1 MSSRREVLIRI
12 LALLQRKTLL
22 KTKNRTLKCK
32 CLKRHYSTV
41 QSMRNVGVD
50 GGRGFCPLFS
60 SPPRGI
66 WQLNSPH
73 PRPLPFKAKKLL
85 MPGGQPGG
93 RLGAA
98 GIDWCIIYAT
108 FAAALSLQISLIVR
122 FDSNVKKEIFRCQFS
137 MQKFK
142 LKYTAKRKPEKNSG
156 LYGISLRSCPLP
168 LSVFFFLSSQRS
180 KEAKKVAP
188 DLRLVRDSNPWPLR
202 YQCSAIPIDHSRKEA
217 AASFLKHLEDPASCW
232 RAWKKVEKEGK
243 KVCVDFKIRIF
254 VVFTGNYWRGSW
266 STGDV
271 SITRKLIKVRNAVW
285 WKFVDFSLTT
295 TLIWV
300 SFPFSS
306 LCG

>member
-1 MSSRREVLIRI
+1 MFKTALFDCAINEKCWCWRRTRL
-12 LALLQRKTLL
+12 
-22 KTKNRTLKCK
+22 
-32 CLKRHYSTV
+32 
-41 QSMRNVGVD
+41 
-50 GGRGFCPLFS
+50 CPLFS

-66 WQLNSPH
+66 WQLNSSH

-168 LSVFFFLSSQRS
+168 LSVFFPSLA
-180 KEAKKVAP
+180 KEAKK
-188 DLRLVRDSNPWPLR
+188 
-202 YQCSAIPIDHSRKEA
+202 Q
-217 AASFLKHLEDPASCW
+217 
-232 RAWKKVEKEGK
+232 KK
-243 KVCVDFKIRIF
+243 
-254 VVFTGNYWRGSW
+254 
-266 STGDV
+266 
-271 SITRKLIKVRNAVW
+271 
-285 WKFVDFSLTT
+285 
-295 TLIWV
+295 
-300 SFPFSS
+300 
-306 LCG
+306 

>member
-1 MSSRREVLIRI
+1 MSLRREVLIRI

-22 KTKNRTLKCK
+22 KTKNRTSKCK

-122 FDSNVKKEIFRCQFS
+122 FDSNVKKETFRCQFS

-142 LKYTAKRKPEKNSG
+142 LK
-156 LYGISLRSCPLP
+156 SLRKESLKKIQACTGLAFDHA
-168 LSVFFFLSSQRS
+168 LSLYLFFFFLSSQRS
-180 KEAKKVAP
+180 KEAKKSSTWSQV
-188 DLRLVRDSNPWPLR
+188 STGFEPLT
-202 YQCSAIPIDHSRKEA
+202 SAIPVQRYTNWPLQKGGNRLILKAFRRYSKLLESVEESWKRREKGLRGLQSTDFCRVHRKVLTWV
-217 AASFLKHLEDPASCW
+217 LKYRWCFDYPKA
-232 RAWKKVEKEGK
+232 
-243 KVCVDFKIRIF
+243 D
-254 VVFTGNYWRGSW
+254 
-266 STGDV
+266 
-271 SITRKLIKVRNAVW
+271 
-285 WKFVDFSLTT
+285 
-295 TLIWV
+295 
-300 SFPFSS
+300 
-306 LCG
+306 

>member
-1 MSSRREVLIRI
+1 M
-12 LALLQRKTLL
+12 
-22 KTKNRTLKCK
+22 
-32 CLKRHYSTV
+32 LKRK
-41 QSMRNVGVD
+41 
-50 GGRGFCPLFS
+50 S
-60 SPPRGI
+60 SVANFLCRS
-66 WQLNSPH
+66 LNWNT
-73 PRPLPFKAKKLL
+73 LPKESLKKIQACTGL
-85 MPGGQPGG
+85 
-93 RLGAA
+93 AF
-98 GIDWCIIYAT
+98 DH
-108 FAAALSLQISLIVR
+108 ALSLYL
-122 FDSNVKKEIFRCQFS
+122 F
-137 MQKFK
+137 
-142 LKYTAKRKPEKNSG
+142 
-156 LYGISLRSCPLP
+156 
-168 LSVFFFLSSQRS
+168 FFFLSSQRS

-217 AASFLKHLEDPASCW
+217 TASFLKHLEDTASCW

-300 SFPFSS
+300 SFPFGS